1 MGKSTG
7 KGIDAESPGKDGSM
21 SYEMPRTDWLAF
33 SSQLGQ
39 HLSRAAEATGQAID
53 YTKALKDFNTF
64 KISMAK
70 EVSDMM
76 GTNYNDKQ
84 KQSVANKIMMSKD
97 PDEII
102 SKVAE
107 FKMQG
112 DLFAKNKEE
121 LTQQGVENPNL
132 PLPQFGIKSDTYD
145 KTFLQPW
152 AKKATAQAFQTQN
165 SAIDTEDASI
175 AALRQRHPNAPEP
188 VPGSGAGPLTPEE
201 TQAQM
206 VPFAGTDQKNNIDQ
220 MVAER
225 RNTQNTQSQMAQP
238 VTDTTS
244 RADFIRTAAA
254 ATGGEALT
262 PTSTQMANALPTD
275 LDYAKLQAARDREAT
290 RRAYEQARL
299 RLAKWH
305 ESKTKQ
311 QGEYT
316 IAQINDDVLAY
327 SKEQNALDDDINK
340 IHNHLADLNN
350 RLTFMKDDPATKQ
363 AIESQQA
370 QLDMKKTDKTSIMQN
385 LKYLQTLQSRH
396 SPYNAPPATAPAAA
410 SSAAPGAQPRFR
422 ILSVK

>member
-1 MGKSTG
+1 
-7 KGIDAESPGKDGSM
+7 M
-21 SYEMPRTDWLAF
+21 SYDMPRTDWLAF

-84 KQSVANKIMMSKD
+84 KQSVVNKIMMSKD

-112 DLFAKNKEE
+112 DLFAKNNEE

-175 AALRQRHPNAPEP
+175 AALRQRHPNAPAAQ
-188 VPGSGAGPLTPEE
+188 PGTGAGTLTPEE
-201 TQAQM
+201 TQSQM
-206 VPFAGTDQKNNIDQ
+206 IPFAGTDQQKNVEA
-220 MVAER
+220 MVSER
-225 RNTQNTQSQMAQP
+225 RNTQNTQAQMAQP

-311 QGEYT
+311 PGEYT

-340 IHNHLADLNN
+340 IDNYVADLT
-350 RLTFMKDDPATKQ
+350 RKLTYMKDDAAMKQ
-363 AIESQQA
+363 A
-370 QLDMKKTDKTSIMQN
+370 LDGAKASLTEKKTDKDGIIKN
-385 LKYLQTLQSRH
+385 LRYLESLQERH
-396 SPYNAPPATAPAAA
+396 SPYNQPPRTGAAA
-410 SSAAPGAQPRFR
+410 PLMGTQPRFR